1 MPLTINLADRVA
13 IVTGGYGGLGQ
24 AIVERLTTA
33 GARVIILDRKR
44 PDAGSPTSIR
54 SYQVDVTEEAS
65 VTAAVDHVLAT
76 YGRLDILVNN
86 AGVQGPISPLLEVS
100 LHQWQETLAINLTG
114 AFLCSKAVV
123 PHMVKAGWGR
133 IINISSVQG
142 KEGTALAGPYAV
154 SKAAQ
159 ITLAKVMGRELAT
172 SGVTV
177 NCITPT
183 VVDAGMFHG
192 LRDDRKAD
200 LLQRIPMRRFCR
212 PTEVA
217 DMVAFVASD
226 ACSFTTGAVF
236 DLSGGRASW

>member
-13 IVTGGYGGLGQ
+13 IVTGGHGGLGQ

-33 GARVIILDRKR
+33 GARVIILDQKR
-44 PDAGSPTSIR
+44 PDAGSPTSTR
-54 SYQVDVTEEAS
+54 SYQVDVTEEPS
-65 VTAAVDHVLAT
+65 VTAAVDHVLTT

-100 LHQWQETLAINLTG
+100 LDQWQETLAINLTG
-114 AFLCSKAVV
+114 TFLCSKAVV

-133 IINISSVQG
+133 IINISSLQG
-142 KEGTALAGPYAV
+142 KEGTALSGPYAV

-200 LLQRIPMRRFCR
+200 LMQRIPMLRFCR

>member
-13 IVTGGYGGLGQ
+13 IVTGGHGGLGQ

-33 GARVIILDRKR
+33 GARVIILDQKR

-100 LHQWQETLAINLTG
+100 LQQWQETLAVNLTG